1 MIDIEKMTNDEWIAY
16 RRQKVEDFYAKGGEL
31 KPDPKC
37 KTCDVDNDYVCFDHE
52 LLQIG
57 E

>member
-1 MIDIEKMTNDEWIAY
+1 MIDIEKMTSDEWLAY
-16 RRQKVEDFYAKGGEL
+16 RRQKVEDLYAKGGEL

-52 LLQIG
+52 LIQTG

>member
-1 MIDIEKMTNDEWIAY
+1 MPDIESMTTDEWLAY

-31 KPDPKC
+31 VPDPDC
-37 KTCDVDNDYVCFDHE
+37 KTCDPDNDYVCFDHE
-52 LLQIG
+52 LIQTG

>member
-1 MIDIEKMTNDEWIAY
+1 MPDIESMTTDEWLAY

-31 KPDPKC
+31 VPHPDC
-37 KTCDVDNDYVCFDHE
+37 KTCDPDNDYVCFDHE
-52 LLQIG
+52 LIQTG